1 MMRKLGPEL
10 IPPIQNRPRNR
21 GKLQGNVLPDGKKS
35 TLTCQVALGH
45 VLRSIPKSLGLKAIG
60 NEHPLLTIKDNPLPI
75 LLRRLTA
82 LVDVKARDSEYGVA
96 SSLFPTTYAS
106 L

>member
-1 MMRKLGPEL
+1 MRKLGPEL

-21 GKLQGNVLPDGKKS
+21 GKLQGNVLPDGEKS
-35 TLTCQVALGH
+35 TLTCQT
-45 VLRSIPKSLGLKAIG
+45 PKPLGLKAIG

-96 SSLFPTTYAS
+96 SSLLPTTYAS
-106 L
+106 F